1 MYSAL
6 IVEDEL
12 FALHSMRDMLDWNG
26 AGIDRV
32 YEAANGKEAYEV
44 YLRQRPDIILTD
56 LSMPVMDG
64 LALIRNIREKEA
76 DAKTRI
82 IIMTCIDDFTQAQQ
96 ALNMGVS
103 HYFLKATA
111 SCRDIQKILQDT
123 TMDLDRERLGQDTNS
138 AERAMQILK
147 HGRAL
152 PPEDAA
158 AALLAAGISPKE
170 DYAVLL
176 LSLPRKDSLLPD
188 REILQRAV
196 KAYSGADVKILRISS
211 ACCAFLLHQE
221 NAERLSGTLPLLCT
235 ELSAPGSG
243 QMRACMSG
251 RTQGSDRLAEA
262 VRQAEKGLE
271 LCYFTGVYSSL
282 YAGQEDFPVPED
294 ISIRLLALPNVFL
307 HVPRKFADSYESRI
321 RQITSRSY
329 PDSGSFQEALSA
341 VAVWLSMQTDSARD
355 SLEES
360 CVSCTRKISESET
373 LRECIACF
381 EQYATDILN
390 LSSFSKQMPDCVKE
404 ALHYIH
410 SNLDHALS
418 LNEIAEHIH
427 LNPAYLST
435 LFRKVMDQ
443 SPISYINSVRIER
456 AKLLL
461 RSTEQSISEIAA
473 SLGFTQDI
481 YFYRLFKQLTKVTP
495 SEYRSSARWQEER
508 TGQWMP
514 EARYNETLS
523 GDRHLKPAKKGQADD
538 RSESVGEE
546 ENT

>member
-26 AGIDRV
+26 AGIGRV
-32 YEAANGKEAYEV
+32 FEAANGKEAYEV
-44 YLRQRPDIILTD
+44 YLHERPDIILTD

-64 LALIRNIREKEA
+64 LTLIRNIREKEA

-82 IIMTCIDDFTQAQQ
+82 IIMTCIDDFAQAQQ

-111 SCRDIQKILQDT
+111 SCRDIQKILQST
-123 TMDLDRERLGQDTNS
+123 TKDLDKERLGQDVGP
-138 AERAMQILK
+138 AERAMQILR
-147 HGRAL
+147 HGGSL
-152 PPEDAA
+152 TPEDAA
-158 AALLAAGISPKE
+158 TALLAVGISPKE

-176 LSLPRKDSLLPD
+176 LCLSDGDSLLPD
-188 REILQRAV
+188 RGILKRTL
-196 KAYSGADVKILRISS
+196 KACSGVDAEILRISPG
-211 ACCAFLLHQE
+211 CCAFLLRQE
-221 NAERLSGTLPLLCT
+221 DAGHLSGALPRLCE
-235 ELSAPGSG
+235 ELSAAGSG
-243 QMRACMSG
+243 KIRAGMSRLAKG
-251 RTQGSDRLAEA
+251 PGNLAEA
-262 VRQAEKGLE
+262 VRQAGKGLE
-271 LCYFTGVYSSL
+271 ACYFTGASSSP
-282 YAGQEDFPVPED
+282 YVGQDDFPVPED

-307 HVPRKFADSYESRI
+307 HIPRKFADSYEARI
-321 RQITSRSY
+321 RQVTSRDY
-329 PDSGSFQEALSA
+329 PDSSSFKEALSA
-341 VAVWLSMQTDSARD
+341 VAVWLSMQTDSAKD
-355 SLEES
+355 SMEEN
-360 CVSCTRKISESET
+360 CISCTRRISESET
-373 LRECIACF
+373 LGEGIACF
-381 EQYATDILN
+381 EQYATDIIN
-390 LSSFSKQMPDCVKE
+390 LSSFSRQMPDCVKE

-435 LFRKVMDQ
+435 LFRKVMNQ

-461 RSTEQSISEIAA
+461 RSTEQPISEIAS

-495 SEYRSSARWQEER
+495 SEYRSSARWQEDG

-514 EARYNETLS
+514 EARYHESLS
-523 GDRHLKPAKKGQADD
+523 EDRQHKSARKGQTD
-538 RSESVGEE
+538 SGSGPVKEE
-546 ENT
+546 ETT